1 MSGMACFI
9 FNGIQNILKGGKSMS
24 SQSWKDII
32 VILSADDSG
41 RVRKVTKKV
50 NDHMWMYFPT
60 KAKRLSQWSICV
72 VWQRKRFRG
81 TGEE

>member
-9 FNGIQNILKGGKSMS
+9 FNGIQNILKEGKSMS
-24 SQSWKDII
+24 GQSWKDIT
-32 VILSADDSG
+32 VIPSADDSG

-50 NDHMWMYFPT
+50 TDHMWIYFPT
-60 KAKRLSQWSICV
+60 RTKRLCWWSICV